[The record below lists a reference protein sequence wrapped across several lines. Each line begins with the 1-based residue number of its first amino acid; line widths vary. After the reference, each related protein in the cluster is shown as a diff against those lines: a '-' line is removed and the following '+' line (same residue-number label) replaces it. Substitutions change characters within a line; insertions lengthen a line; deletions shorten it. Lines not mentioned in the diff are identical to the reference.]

1 MQFILTC
8 PNGKQIDMS
17 GYILAQMQGE
27 LTRDE
32 VQERIDYYK
41 LTNSDFDIHPLNIE
55 TL

>member
-17 GYILAQMQGE
+17 SYILKQMQNE
-27 LTRDE
+27 LTREE

-41 LTNSDFDIHPLNIE
+41 STNQK
-55 TL
+55 